1 MKSVAALLLV
11 VLVSVF
17 AGMFST
23 LSFASPPDARCT
35 CRNRDGSKLEIGQTV
50 CIRVGD
56 VAYLARCEMEL
67 NVTTWRKIRDG
78 CPEARLSLD
87 KPSIIP

>member
-1 MKSVAALLLV
+1 MKSVPALLLV

-35 CRNRDGSKLEIGQTV
+35 CRNRDGSKLQLGQTV

-56 VAYLARCEMEL
+56 MAYLARCEMDL
-67 NVTTWRKIRDG
+67 NVTTWRKIRSRASHGNADQAL
-78 CPEARLSLD
+78 AR
-87 KPSIIP
+87 

>member
-11 VLVSVF
+11 FLVSVF

-35 CRNRDGSKLEIGQTV
+35 CRNRDGSKLQLGQTA

-56 VAYLARCEMEL
+56 MAYLARCEMEL

-78 CPEARLSLD
+78 CPEARFSLN